1 MPPRRGPGVC
11 ECGDVQMVPH
21 DVVFACAAAVD
32 LHRDTVAA
40 LIPQDV
46 ASTLWRI
53 ATTTEPIVTGGPASV
68 LSALEQLPPDM
79 VEEARMAVGGHLPEI
94 QVPPI
99 GGLFG
104 PESLPRWMGGIDD
117 SRRAAQTSVL
127 ESAHYVC
134 EVAPQRV
141 QILLQIVQHL
151 MTQLLRDARGRSD
164 DDRCT
169 RQLASVVIVASAVT
183 TRMRISGREADQ
195 AAIGLGLGTT
205 VVLARV
211 HVRRRDA
218 GVEDGDH
225 AGEEYEIVVWPAP
238 PGSELVLRAS
248 DRLGH
253 RLRGE
258 PEPASIERPEVAFR
272 PVADLF
278 PDGATVTVTIGATL
292 DQVLLGF
299 RANPL
304 PRPSNDPYDGLL
316 RLFEIPSQD
325 SERPGI
331 LVIEPGDFRG
341 SEKAVLEAL
350 SHNGRAASMF
360 WNVNAVT
367 TLSVAENGELLD
379 AFEGWDE
386 ATHPAVLALF
396 QGLDLHDYQD
406 KVARGLVVIERFTG
420 CTVTEDLVLQMEA
433 MPVGYR
439 LSR

>member
-1 MPPRRGPGVC
+1 M
-11 ECGDVQMVPH
+11 
-21 DVVFACAAAVD
+21 
-32 LHRDTVAA
+32 
-40 LIPQDV
+40 
-46 ASTLWRI
+46 
-53 ATTTEPIVTGGPASV
+53 
-68 LSALEQLPPDM
+68 
-79 VEEARMAVGGHLPEI
+79 
-94 QVPPI
+94 
-99 GGLFG
+99 
-104 PESLPRWMGGIDD
+104 
-117 SRRAAQTSVL
+117 
-127 ESAHYVC
+127 
-134 EVAPQRV
+134 
-141 QILLQIVQHL
+141 
-151 MTQLLRDARGRSD
+151 
-164 DDRCT
+164 
-169 RQLASVVIVASAVT
+169 
-183 TRMRISGREADQ
+183 
-195 AAIGLGLGTT
+195 
-205 VVLARV
+205 
-211 HVRRRDA
+211 
-218 GVEDGDH
+218 H

-238 PGSELVLRAS
+238 PAPERIVKST

-258 PEPASIERPEVAFR
+258 PEPGSIERPEVAFR

-304 PRPSNDPYDGLL
+304 LRPSNDPYDGLL
-316 RLFEIPSQD
+316 RLLEIPSQD

-433 MPVGYR
+433 MPAGYR